1 MGGRLKGLLLIPALM
16 AAVVV
21 YAAFDTGSGI
31 PTLLRV
37 RANVAS
43 AEARIDAIE
52 RDLADLRRQ
61 AAALEA
67 DSFAI
72 ESAIRADL
80 ALVRPGEQV
89 VRLPGAEDS
98 NPRFP

>member
-1 MGGRLKGLLLIPALM
+1 LGGRLKGLLLIPALM

-21 YAAFDTGSGI
+21 YAVFDTDSGI
-31 PTLLRV
+31 RTLLQV
-37 RANVAS
+37 RANVVA
-43 AEARIDAIE
+43 ADGRIDAIE
-52 RDLADLRRQ
+52 REIASLRQQ
-61 AAALEA
+61 AAVLED

-89 VRLPGAEDS
+89 VRLSGAEDS